1 MDAIK
6 PLPKVSSFS
15 ASVFTFLDDSFRDA
29 TDLSQSP
36 GLVSELQTEISEL
49 DQRLA
54 VLNRQFE
61 SGLAAYAS
69 SSDRVGGLIVG
80 VNAKLADLSSSTCVL
95 RSASG
100 SYDMIVNCCS

>member
-6 PLPKVSSFS
+6 PLPKISSFS
-15 ASVFTFLDDSFRDA
+15 ASVFSFLDESFRDA

-36 GLVSELQTEISEL
+36 VLVSDLRTEISEL
-49 DQRLA
+49 NQRLA
-54 VLNRQFE
+54 ALNRQLE
-61 SGLAAYAS
+61 SSLAAYAS
-69 SSDRVGGLIVG
+69 FSDRVGGLIIG

-100 SYDMIVNCCS
+100 SYDYDREML